1 MAVNSPP
8 VDDRTTVE
16 LFQTPQDVPV
26 EILAHE
32 FLILHGGGIV
42 NPWGPTFTMTA
53 AIGANEVGAELP
65 LVYVMLN
72 PFSQALF
79 QVGVVKIRQLINPGE
94 LLLSAMPQAPGVCP
108 TALLLSQLLLADS
121 VDPLSILGQ
130 YLARCESGSLTLD
143 FVRRFQGDPV
153 ARVKSE
159 MKDATARIQAG
170 RTNAKQD
177 CPEPRQLSAD
187 EGREL
192 AQLQVTTLSWENEWK
207 AFAQCW
213 HESVEMSPIK
223 NMAVPFDNIFPIWS
237 KAVDSS
243 QAVLRELAK
252 ASEH

>member
-1 MAVNSPP
+1 MADNLPP
-8 VDDRTTVE
+8 ADDRTTVE
-16 LFQTPQDVPV
+16 LFQTAQDVPV
-26 EILAHE
+26 EILANE

-53 AIGANEVGAELP
+53 AVGSKDVGAEMP

-72 PFSQALF
+72 PFSQALS
-79 QVGVVKIRQLINPGE
+79 QVGVVKIRHFINPGE
-94 LLLSAMPQAPGVCP
+94 LLLSAMPEAPGGCP

-121 VDPLSILGQ
+121 LDPLSILGQ

-143 FVRRFQGDPV
+143 FVRRFQGNPI

-159 MKDATARIQAG
+159 MKEATARIQAG

-177 CPEPRQLSAD
+177 FAEPRQLSAD
-187 EGREL
+187 QGREL
-192 AQLQVTTLSWENEWK
+192 AKLQIATLSWENEWK
-207 AFAQCW
+207 AFVQCW

-223 NMAVPFDNIFPIWS
+223 NIAMPFDNIFAIWS

-243 QAVLRELAK
+243 QAVLRELVK
-252 ASEH
+252 ALGH